1 MSKDDIQLHSLDFHN
16 GSLNMKLSGETVK
29 GFYAI
34 LLQLFKDSGATNFL
48 TVAIEHESDKYEITI
63 RNCNGTLSLAEKLV
77 AMENEL
83 KNAKS
88 KIDSM
93 E

>member
-1 MSKDDIQLHSLDFHN
+1 MSKDDIQLHSLDFHD
-16 GSLNMKLSGETVK
+16 GSLNMELSGETVK

-63 RNCNGTLSLAEKLV
+63 RNCNGILTPAEKIAAL
-77 AMENEL
+77 EYEL
-83 KNAKS
+83 KKAK
-88 KIDSM
+88 
-93 E
+93 